1 VSATA
6 VERWLPVMVDRL
18 VREFDPLKIILFG
31 SHARGDA
38 NEHSDV
44 DLLVVL
50 RHVDDPGD
58 VMEEMLGALEDVPV
72 PKDVIPTDLDEI
84 DREGDL
90 IGPLLRPALRE
101 GKVLYERG

>member
-1 VSATA
+1 M
-6 VERWLPVMVDRL
+6 VERL
-18 VREFDPLKIILFG
+18 VREFDPVRIILFG

-38 NEHSDV
+38 TEHSDV

-50 RHVDDPGD
+50 PHLDDPGD

-72 PKDVIPTDLDEI
+72 PKDVYPADETELE
-84 DREGDL
+84 RERDL
-90 IGPLLRPALRE
+90 IGPLFRPALRD